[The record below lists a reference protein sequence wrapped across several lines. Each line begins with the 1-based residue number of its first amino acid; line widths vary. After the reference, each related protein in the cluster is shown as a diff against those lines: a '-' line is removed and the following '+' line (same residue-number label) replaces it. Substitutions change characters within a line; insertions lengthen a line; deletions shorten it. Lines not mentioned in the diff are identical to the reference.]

1 MFPGWRAEARA
12 AYGGVACKGATGL
25 GEWHQGRASFHASRL
40 VQSEAAPLRDTSPG
54 AQHGCAGDGCSAV
67 ARG

>member
-12 AYGGVACKGATGL
+12 AYGGVVCKGATGL
-25 GEWHQGRASFHASRL
+25 GQWHLGRASFQASRL
-40 VQSEAAPLRDTSPG
+40 IHPDGTPLRDTPPG
-54 AQHGCAGDGCSAV
+54 AQHGCAGDGCSAA